1 MDSRVSC
8 KYKNQ
13 LIIPSKNYDQL
24 LSISFS
30 YEIRLG
36 EHRISTEK
44 DCRNQGRKPKCA
56 PPVVDV
62 GIEKHLIHEQY
73 DTRHYHNDIALLRLN
88 ESVTFQSK
96 RSETVPWSQLM

>member
-8 KYKNQ
+8 KYKNL
-13 LIIPSKNYDQL
+13 LIIFSKL
-24 LSISFS
+24 KFSISFS